1 MKDALSEARTL
12 HSAGRLDEAERRYRD
27 VLRTSPAHPGA
38 LHLLGVIAYQRHD
51 HESAIALCRQAIAAD
66 PRYTEAYRALAEAL
80 LAQGKSGEAEAE
92 IRRAVAM
99 APAQAPLHFSL
110 GTALWRQGR
119 LQDAVAAYSEAV
131 RLKPDMREAYLNLGV
146 VTQEADKVDDAI
158 GIFQTVVGRWP
169 DYVTAHLN
177 LGVALQRQRRYPEAI
192 AAYKTALRLKPDYLQ
207 GEFSLGAA
215 SLECGDLES
224 AEAAFRR
231 ALAIAPLDAPSA
243 MHLAHVLQ
251 VLGRRKE
258 ALALYREQAEQGAD
272 PATASRYLAL
282 ALLYDSEAGPAAHY
296 AEQRRAEERFAR
308 PHYPVAPQ
316 HGNSPEPER
325 RLKIAYLSSDF
336 RSHPVARN
344 LELLLTNRDRAKFE
358 AYAYADVDKPDSA
371 TAILRQM
378 VDHWCAVDG
387 WTDERIAARMRVDG
401 IDILLILAA
410 HFDRN
415 RPLVAAYRPAP
426 VQVSFHDPATSGLPV
441 IDYLIADAV
450 LAPRRSPEPFAE
462 RVVRLPNFYL
472 HAPLNDA
479 PPLVEPPVLASGA
492 ITFGCFNS
500 PAKLSDRTLSMWA
513 EILARVPGSRL
524 VLKYRSYYR
533 SAALRERI
541 EEVFLRAGVAA
552 DRLDLGGDHETMGD
566 HLANYSRVDIALDPT
581 PFTGS
586 TTTFESLW
594 MGVPVVTLCGDFM
607 AARWSASI
615 LHRVGLDD
623 LVAQTPDAYV
633 SCAVHLAADTD
644 RLRQLRGSLRA
655 DVAASILC
663 NGPAMTRHYQRLLR
677 AMWRKWCKSLN
688 PGGDA
693 SPETVFERGCAHQAN
708 GRSAEAADC
717 FRRYIGLRPRDAQA
731 HFNLGLAQQAQ
742 GLLGAAVRSYE
753 QALDCHP
760 TLRPARENLAF
771 LFSMLGQP
779 EQAVATY
786 RAGLE
791 MVPRDIDLHRYLVAA
806 MSYDSGTVE
815 EARFAE
821 ARRFDALF
829 VRPLAGVRQAHT
841 NSRNPERVLKIAYLG
856 SDFREHPVARNLE
869 PLLLHRDRARYEATI
884 YADVAQPDAVTAH
897 FRGMADRWRPI
908 NGLSDE
914 AVAGQIRADN
924 TDILVVLAGH
934 LDRNR
939 LGVSAWRA
947 APLQISF
954 HDVATSGT
962 DAIDYLIADRLV
974 CPRPP
979 FEGFT
984 ERVIRMP
991 GIYTHHPLDAPAIGP
1006 LPALANGYITF
1017 GSFNNPAKLSNVT
1030 LGLWAGLLQTVPR
1043 SRLRLKFRRWFEV
1056 ADIQH
1061 RIRSVMTV
1069 LGVDPARI
1077 DFIGA
1082 DEDRA
1087 GHLAQYNSVDIAL
1100 DAFPFAGSTT
1110 TFEALWMGVPVVTL
1124 AGKNMMSRWAA
1135 SILHT
1140 LKLNDLIALSPDRYI
1155 AAAAALAGDPGR
1167 LQELRSTL
1175 RARVSASPLCDG
1187 VLRARQVERIYR
1199 AVWRRWCRN
1208 TA

>member
-1 MKDALSEARTL
+1 MKATLSEARAL
-12 HSAGRLDEAERRYRD
+12 HTAGRLDEAERRYRD
-27 VLRTSPAHPGA
+27 VLQASPAHPGA

-51 HESAIALCRQAIAAD
+51 HESAVALCREAIAAD
-66 PRYTEAYRALAEAL
+66 PQYTEAYRALTEAL
-80 LAQGKSGEAEAE
+80 LAQGKSVEAEAE
-92 IRRAVAM
+92 IRRAIAI
-99 APAQAPLHFSL
+99 APEQASLHFSL
-110 GTALWRQGR
+110 GTALWRQRR
-119 LQDAVAAYSEAV
+119 LQEAIAAYAEAV
-131 RLKPDMREAYLNLGV
+131 RLKSDLREAHLNLGV
-146 VTQEADKVDDAI
+146 ITQETDKVDDAI
-158 GIFQTVVGRWP
+158 DIFQNVLGRWP
-169 DYVTAHLN
+169 DYASAHLN

-192 AAYKTALRLKPDYLQ
+192 AAYEAALRLKPDYLQ
-207 GEFSLGAA
+207 GQFSLGVAH
-215 SLECGDLES
+215 LECGDLES

-231 ALAIAPLDAPSA
+231 ALTIAPLDAPSA
-243 MHLAHVLQ
+243 MHLAHVVQ
-251 VLGRRKE
+251 VLGKRDE
-258 ALALYREQAEQGAD
+258 ALALYREQAERGVD
-272 PATASRYLAL
+272 PANASRYLAL
-282 ALLYDSEAGPAAHY
+282 ALLYESEAGPAAHY

-308 PHYPVAPQ
+308 PHYPASTL
-316 HGNSPEPER
+316 HGNLPEPER

-344 LELLLTNRDRAKFE
+344 LELLLTNRDREKFE
-358 AYAYADVDKPDSA
+358 VYAYADVDKPDSA

-378 VDHWCAVDG
+378 VDHWCVVDG
-387 WTDERIAARMRVDG
+387 WSDERIAARMRADG

-426 VQVSFHDPATSGLPV
+426 VQVSFHDPATSGLSV

-450 LAPRRSPEPFAE
+450 LAPRRSLEQFTE

-472 HAPLNDA
+472 HAPLKDA
-479 PPLVEPPVLASGA
+479 PPLVEPPVLAAGT

-500 PAKLSDRTLSMWA
+500 PAKLSDLTLSMWA
-513 EILARVPGSRL
+513 NILARVPGSRL

-541 EEVFLRAGVAA
+541 EKVFLRAGVAA

-566 HLANYSRVDIALDPT
+566 HLANYGRVDIALDPT

-594 MGVPVVTLCGDFM
+594 MGVPVVSLCGDFM

-633 SCAVHLAADTD
+633 ACAVRLAANTD

-663 NGPAMTRHYQRLLR
+663 DGPAMARHYQRLLR
-677 AMWRKWCKSLN
+677 AMWRKWCKSLK
-688 PGGDA
+688 PSGEE
-693 SPETVFERGCAHQAN
+693 SPETIFERGCAYHAN

-717 FRRYIGLRPRDAQA
+717 FRRYIALRPRDAQA

-742 GLLGAAVRSYE
+742 GLLGDAVRSYE
-753 QALDCHP
+753 RALDCHP

-771 LFSMLGQP
+771 LFSMLGRT

-791 MVPRDIDLHRYLVAA
+791 ILPRDIDLHRYLVAA
-806 MSYDSGTVE
+806 LSYDSGSAE
-815 EARFAE
+815 EIRFAE
-821 ARRFDALF
+821 ARRFDAMF
-829 VRPLAGVRQAHT
+829 VKPLGVRQAHP
-841 NSRNPERVLKIAYLG
+841 NSRNPERVLKVAYLG
-856 SDFREHPVARNLE
+856 SDFREHPVVRNLE
-869 PLLLHRDRARYEATI
+869 PLLVHRDRSRFEVTV
-884 YADVAQPDAVTAH
+884 YADVAQPDAVTAQ
-897 FRGMADRWRPI
+897 FRGMVDRWQPI
-908 NGLSDE
+908 NGQSDE

-924 TDILVVLAGH
+924 IDILVVLGGH

-962 DAIDYLIADRLV
+962 DAVDYLIADRIV

-991 GIYTHHPLDAPAIGP
+991 GIYTHHPLNAPAVGA
-1006 LPALANGYITF
+1006 LPAVSNGYITF

-1061 RIRSVMTV
+1061 RIRSVMAV

-1155 AAAAALAGDPGR
+1155 ATAAALAGDPGR
-1167 LQELRSTL
+1167 LQDLRATL

-1187 VLRARQVERIYR
+1187 ALRARQIERIYR
-1199 AVWRRWCRN
+1199 AVWRRWCKD
-1208 TA
+1208 AA